1 MILGPGLK
9 EAESGKRN
17 PGLPFR
23 DIRKRF
29 SEMAP
34 SPDKLHRREEGL
46 PVGVNLRH
54 FPHRNIKPG
63 KSD

>member
-34 SPDKLHRREEGL
+34 PTNFTEEKKVSQLGSTFATSPIGT
-46 PVGVNLRH
+46 
-54 FPHRNIKPG
+54 
-63 KSD
+63 